1 MTSTVH
7 SEPVGGPAALSV
19 LEGVAVDVDVGESVE
34 GDCVAVAVGVG
45 VSVGLVVTVGESV
58 VASLVDIVVVERDGD
73 REVVVSVVVE
83 LAVVV
88 GLGVAS
94 LVLVED
100 EVAVISP
107 VPVEPPQPARVTMK
121 TSPITESKRRISS
134 TLARSAIKFPT
145 FKRPRQLVRTSAHN
159 RALSRTLNEFTE
171 RSRSTTAS
179 STATAPSA
187 TIEVPMTSKALRSC
201 GGGLCN

>member
-1 MTSTVH
+1 
-7 SEPVGGPAALSV
+7 V

-88 GLGVAS
+88 GLGVVVTS

-171 RSRSTTAS
+171 RSRSTTAP